1 ARTEG
6 RGDRPGRDPPDHPRA
21 EDRQYRGLHGA
32 RRRGAAGS
40 EGAPATRQH
49 RRLDRRAR
57 FAQALQGRRPRGPR
71 GLRVR
76 PVAEELQ
83 RHQGRRPAR
92 GVRDQ
97 GGRAHAVRR
106 AAGVMTIHRPG
117 GVSRSVRV
125 TEQVHHEL
133 AELVRAEVKDP
144 RVGMVTIT
152 GVELTP
158 DYAYATVYFSVL
170 PDDEATVANTLA
182 GLRHAA

>member
-1 ARTEG
+1 
-6 RGDRPGRDPPDHPRA
+6 
-21 EDRQYRGLHGA
+21 
-32 RRRGAAGS
+32 
-40 EGAPATRQH
+40 
-49 RRLDRRAR
+49 
-57 FAQALQGRRPRGPR
+57 
-71 GLRVR
+71 
-76 PVAEELQ
+76 
-83 RHQGRRPAR
+83 
-92 GVRDQ
+92 
-97 GGRAHAVRR
+97 
-106 AAGVMTIHRPG
+106 MTSHRPG

-182 GLRHAA
+182 GLRHAAGFLRSQLGRRVRIHTTPELRFVHDVSVERGMAMSKLIDEANRRHADD